1 MEIQKIFSDMYDEE
15 RIYSV
20 LMNEDEI
27 ALFSDLCEY
36 LYSDDETSKKKLSTG
51 AKVGLGVAGAGLG
64 TAAGIY
70 GANKA
75 GKALMSKAEKLA
87 ADHANLINMAKSGT
101 LTKKE
106 QEVADKLI
114 KSIDRRTKAGQ
125 ILAYPGEKVAVGY
138 GKAASAVK
146 SGYGKAAGA
155 VKSGY
160 GKAAGAIKAHKK
172 LAAGIAAGTALA
184 GAGIGTAAYLHNKK
198 KSQD

>member
-138 GKAASAVK
+138 GKAA
-146 SGYGKAAGA
+146 GA

>member
-138 GKAASAVK
+138 GKAA
-146 SGYGKAAGA
+146 GA

-198 KSQD
+198 KSQDQKIIPGRI